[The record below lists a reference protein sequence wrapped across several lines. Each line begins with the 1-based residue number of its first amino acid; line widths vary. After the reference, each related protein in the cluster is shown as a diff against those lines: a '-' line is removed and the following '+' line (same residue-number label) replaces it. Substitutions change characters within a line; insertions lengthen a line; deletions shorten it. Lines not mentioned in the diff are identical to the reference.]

1 MEKDNLKTP
10 LKNGVLVMVEPK
22 YRRSEYIKALDVVI
36 DNETHKT
43 LGIYL
48 NEQEAKIAKL
58 SQDLLEVNNKIN
70 QLIEVIKTLNERGVK

>member
-1 MEKDNLKTP
+1 MQKDNLKTP

-70 QLIEVIKTLNERGVK
+70 QLIEVIKTLNERSVK

>member
-70 QLIEVIKTLNERGVK
+70 QLIEVIKTLNERSVK

>member
-36 DNETHKT
+36 DNKTSKT
-43 LGIYL
+43 LGTYL

-58 SQDLLEVNNKIN
+58 SQDLLEVNSKIN

>member
-1 MEKDNLKTP
+1 
-10 LKNGVLVMVEPK
+10 MVEPK

-36 DNETHKT
+36 DNKTSKT
-43 LGIYL
+43 LGTYL

-58 SQDLLEVNNKIN
+58 SQDLLEVNSKIN

>member
-22 YRRSEYIKALDVVI
+22 YRRSEFIKALDVVI
-36 DNETHKT
+36 DNKTSKT
-43 LGIYL
+43 LGTYL

>member
-43 LGIYL
+43 LGTYL

>member
-43 LGIYL
+43 LGTYL

-70 QLIEVIKTLNERGVK
+70 QLIEVIKTLNERSVK

>member
-1 MEKDNLKTP
+1 MQKDNLKTP

-22 YRRSEYIKALDVVI
+22 FRRSEYIKALDVVI

>member
-1 MEKDNLKTP
+1 MQKDNLKTP

-22 YRRSEYIKALDVVI
+22 YRRSEYVNALDVVI
-36 DNETHKT
+36 DNEAHKT
-43 LGIYL
+43 LGTYL
-48 NEQEAKIAKL
+48 NDQEAKITKL

>member
-36 DNETHKT
+36 DNETNKT

>member
-22 YRRSEYIKALDVVI
+22 YRRSEFIKALDVVI
-36 DNETHKT
+36 DNKASKT
-43 LGIYL
+43 LGTYL

>member
-43 LGIYL
+43 LGTYL
-48 NEQEAKIAKL
+48 NEQDAKIAKL